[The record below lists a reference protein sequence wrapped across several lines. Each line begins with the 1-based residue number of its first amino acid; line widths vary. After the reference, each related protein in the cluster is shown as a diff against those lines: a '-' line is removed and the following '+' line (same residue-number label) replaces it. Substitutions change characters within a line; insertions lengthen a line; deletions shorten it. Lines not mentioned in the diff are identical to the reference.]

1 MNYTKRFIE
10 EFFPLKEV
18 SFESAKEKNIR
29 HGHISTLH
37 IWWARRPL
45 ASSRAT
51 NYAALIPAPKNKKE
65 AEEKKKFIVELCKW
79 ENSLRQYLIEKARKD
94 ILEANGGVPPKV
106 LDPFSGGGAIPLEA
120 LRLGCE
126 SYANDLNPV
135 AVLIL
140 KCTLEYPQKF
150 GRWGM
155 GDGRLGMG
163 DRKLEMGDGKLGIKN
178 NMEIKNGNSKL
189 SGSGSM
195 AESDEFSNNDIQ
207 NNNTI
212 SEDGNLQS
220 NITNSE
226 SGNFDSIEHRRGME
240 TQFNKGI
247 HSIPDN
253 SQRLDLRIGN
263 SINDSSKSE
272 LHRNNFDER
281 DVETNG
287 DDREDDF
294 RTDSLFGKEIINPQ
308 FPISHLQSPISNS
321 PSTISNPLLAA
332 VKHWGNWVLEEAKKE
347 IGKFYPLDKDGS
359 VPVGFIWARTIPC
372 QNPTCGAEIP
382 LMRQYWLAKKSN
394 KLISLYLIPDSKN
407 KKVHFAIIQKIE
419 NKWQILQSP
428 NSNLQSPIPNLPSPI
443 PNLPSPIPN
452 LLNFD
457 PEDGTV
463 SRAVVVCPVC
473 KSVIDDKITRKLF
486 KEGKSGERM
495 IAVVLHGGNSQLGIA
510 NRGKRYR
517 LATEKDLE
525 IFKEAEKYLEE
536 KRKKLMDDWGID
548 PVPDELIDPNSVKPR
563 TMWLYGMTKWG
574 DLFNSRQKLALITF
588 TEKVRLAYEKMIEEN
603 YDQEFTK
610 VVISYLSLN
619 LNRLSAYSCV
629 LVPWQ
634 PGFEKVQRA
643 FSRQALGMAWDYSE
657 INTIG
662 SGVGSLKSLLKD
674 TCEVINHCANFFIIN
689 SNPSEYSFGLLTTKV
704 YNLSATSLLFL
715 DNFFDAVFTDPPY
728 YDNINYAELS
738 DFFYVWLK
746 RSIGDLYP
754 ELFSTPLVPKS
765 QEIIA
770 NPVRQGNSKKAKEFF
785 ETMLIKSFQEI
796 HRVLKRNGIAT
807 IVYAHKSTEGWETVI
822 NALLDSG
829 LVVTSAWPIN
839 TEMQSRLLAKETAA
853 LASSIYLIAR
863 KIERQPTAF
872 YNNVKDEIKNY
883 LNKRLDQLWA
893 EGISGP
899 DFFISAIGSAIEVFG
914 KYEKVMDYEGNI
926 IRADKLLEDIRVIV
940 TEYAVR
946 KILHNGFAT
955 HISELTR
962 FYVLC
967 RWEFQSAKI
976 PFDEANKLARSCHI
990 ELADYFNKKS
1000 FIKKQKEFIQILGPQ
1015 DRDIEDLQK
1024 STELIDVLHYAVRL
1038 WERGKKS
1045 EMQKL
1050 LNDTGFAKVDAFY
1063 RVAQAVAE
1071 TLPNESKEKKLLEGF
1086 LNLREKIIQDS
1097 ISGHTKTEQPD
1108 LFE

>member
-1 MNYTKRFIE
+1 MDYTKRFIE
-10 EFFPLKEV
+10 ELFPLKEV

-51 NYAALIPAPKNKKE
+51 NYAALFPAPKNKKE
-65 AEEKKKFIVELCKW
+65 AEDKKKFIVDLCKW
-79 ENSLRQYLIEKARKD
+79 ENSLRQDLIEKARKE

-106 LDPFSGGGAIPLEA
+106 LDPFAGGGAIPLEA

-126 SYANDLNPV
+126 VYANDLNPV

-155 GDGRLGMG
+155 GDWRLGMG

-178 NMEIKNGNSKL
+178 KMEIKNGNSKL

-226 SGNFDSIEHRRGME
+226 SGNFDSIEHRRGMG

-247 HSIPDN
+247 HSIPEN

-263 SINDSSKSE
+263 SIDDSSKSK

-281 DVETNG
+281 DIETNG

-294 RTDSLFGKEIINPQ
+294 RTDSLFREEIIN
-308 FPISHLQSPISNS
+308 SQSP
-321 PSTISNPLLAA
+321 ISNPLLAA

-359 VPVGFIWARTIPC
+359 VPVGYIWARTLPC
-372 QNPTCGAEIP
+372 QNPVCGAEIP

-394 KLISLYLIPDSKN
+394 KKVSLYPF
-407 KKVHFAIIQKIE
+407 VE
-419 NKWQILQSP
+419 NKRVEFKIVGDGYDKMP
-428 NSNLQSPIPNLPSPI
+428 E
-443 PNLPSPIPN
+443 
-452 LLNFD
+452 NFN

-473 KSVIDDKITRKLF
+473 KSVIDDKTTRKLF

-510 NRGKRYR
+510 NKGKKYR

-525 IFKEAEKYLEE
+525 IFKEAEKYLKE

-548 PVPDELIDPNSVKPR
+548 PVPDEPLPPKETLGFRVQR
-563 TMWLYGMTKWG
+563 YGILKWG

-603 YDQEFTK
+603 YDQEFAK
-610 VVISYLSLN
+610 SIVSYLSLGV
-619 LNRLSAYSCV
+619 NRLSDYNSSLTIWAV
-629 LVPWQ
+629 E
-634 PGFEKVQRA
+634 GEFIA
-643 FSRQALGMAWDYSE
+643 HTFGRQALPMIWDYFE
-657 INTIG
+657 LNP
-662 SGVGSLKSLLKD
+662 
-674 TCEVINHCANFFIIN
+674 N
-689 SNPSEYSFGLLTTKV
+689 SNATGDWSSALGWVLYVLSHLTQIPPVENKGKLYISEVSQS
-704 YNLSATSLLFL
+704 SATELPYPK
-715 DNFFDAVFTDPPY
+715 DYFDAIFTDPPY
-728 YDNINYAELS
+728 YDNVPYSYLS

-754 ELFSTPLVPKS
+754 DLFSTPLTPKS
-765 QEIIA
+765 KEIVAYSHQEGGFEA
-770 NPVRQGNSKKAKEFF
+770 GKKYFEAQLSLSFKE
-785 ETMLIKSFQEI
+785 IY
-796 HRVLKRNGIAT
+796 RVLKPNGIAT
-807 IVYAHKSTEGWETVI
+807 IVYAHKSTEGWESVI

-829 LVVTSAWPIN
+829 LIITSAWPIN
-839 TEMQSRLLAKETAA
+839 TEMRSRLRAKESAA
-853 LASSIYLIAR
+853 LASSIYIVAR
-863 KIERQPTAF
+863 KIKREPIAF

-883 LNKRLDQLWA
+883 LNKRLDQLWE

-926 IRADKLLEDIRVIV
+926 IRADRLLMD
-940 TEYAVR
+940 VR
-946 KILHNGFAT
+946 KFATDFAVHQILHNGFGSDIT
-955 HISELTR
+955 PLTR
-962 FYVLC
+962 FYILY
-967 RWEFQSAKI
+967 RWEYGDMKVH
-976 PFDEANKLARSCHI
+976 FDEARKLALSCEI
-990 ELADYFNKKS
+990 DLAEEWNKNG
-1000 FIKKQKEFIQILGPQ
+1000 FIKKEKEFIRVLGPQ
-1015 DRDIEDLQK
+1015 ARNLEDFKENSLN
-1024 STELIDVLHYAVRL
+1024 ELIDVLHYVLLL
-1038 WERGKKS
+1038 WKEGKK
-1045 EMQKL
+1045 EDMIRVLK
-1050 LNDTGFAKVDAFY
+1050 NTGYGLKDIFY
-1063 RVAQAVAE
+1063 RVAQAIAE
-1071 TLPNESKEKKLLEGF
+1071 TFGTESKEKQLLEGF
-1086 LNLREKIIQDS
+1086 LVNRTSLIEKIKSEITKQDDQL
-1097 ISGHTKTEQPD
+1097 GLEFKQ
-1108 LFE
+1108 